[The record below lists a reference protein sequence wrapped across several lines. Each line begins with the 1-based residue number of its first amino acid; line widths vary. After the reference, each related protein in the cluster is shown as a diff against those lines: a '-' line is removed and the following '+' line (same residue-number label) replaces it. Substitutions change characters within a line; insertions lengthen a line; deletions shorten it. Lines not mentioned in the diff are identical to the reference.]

1 MKKLLSNKGETL
13 TETLVSLII
22 MTLAS
27 IILATLLVS
36 SSRIIGRAKE
46 YDEALNNELNAAE
59 LGTGSSSG
67 LVTIT
72 VKGEQQ
78 TEPVTLTGTAETL
91 MSYRRVSGP

>member
-1 MKKLLSNKGETL
+1 M

-27 IILATLLVS
+27 ILLATMLVS
-36 SSRIIGRAKE
+36 SSRIIGRTKE

-59 LGTGSSSG
+59 LGTGGSIG

-78 TEPVTLTGTAETL
+78 TETVTLTGSEEAL